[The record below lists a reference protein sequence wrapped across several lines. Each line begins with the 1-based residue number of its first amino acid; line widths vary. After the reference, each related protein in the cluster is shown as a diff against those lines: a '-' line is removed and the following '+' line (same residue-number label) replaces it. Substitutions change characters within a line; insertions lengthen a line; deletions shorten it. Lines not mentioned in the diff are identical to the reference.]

1 MRTPNDVRALY
12 FSFFGLSIQKMV
24 TRTTYWLQ
32 KKLLNRRIESIH
44 GIKKTAKNE
53 GKKRKQS
60 RPTKCGYF
68 FFCFS
73 SYVRAGSRGDPKQWY
88 ALAWMCRLG
97 QYLLQIYTTS
107 WIICLAW
114 HRALALNISSFVE
127 LFIYFV
133 IIFHI
138 VLFRFVY
145 YITTCV
151 VARSRMATDYLQWIR
166 IINSFFLGMRWSQ
179 MIW

>member
-1 MRTPNDVRALY
+1 MCARCIFPSSGSPSRRWWHVRRTDC
-12 FSFFGLSIQKMV
+12 K
-24 TRTTYWLQ
+24 

-44 GIKKTAKNE
+44 GIKKQPRMKGKNVNNR
-53 GKKRKQS
+53 GPQNVAI
-60 RPTKCGYF
+60 F